1 MLSLVGGACILRRAS
16 SFSSRTH
23 IGVFGGMGLSTRYSF
38 LSFVHKWHY
47 SAAMIGQS
55 GDAMSIRSIRRS
67 RIVDLRK
74 PLVKSITALNSADI
88 PPGIAILG
96 GRSAVFNLDTDMTE
110 GLCSSVVE
118 LSKPSVKSVTLL
130 ISANPP
136 HGVANN
142 WRKVCE
148 IQQCYLSDRRF
159 A

>member
-1 MLSLVGGACILRRAS
+1 
-16 SFSSRTH
+16 
-23 IGVFGGMGLSTRYSF
+23 
-38 LSFVHKWHY
+38 
-47 SAAMIGQS
+47 
-55 GDAMSIRSIRRS
+55 MSIRSIRRS

-74 PLVKSITALNSADI
+74 PLVKSITALNSADT

-96 GRSAVFNLDTDMTE
+96 GRSAVFNPDTDLTE

-136 HGVANN
+136 HGVANI

>member
-1 MLSLVGGACILRRAS
+1 
-16 SFSSRTH
+16 
-23 IGVFGGMGLSTRYSF
+23 
-38 LSFVHKWHY
+38 
-47 SAAMIGQS
+47 MIGQS

-96 GRSAVFNLDTDMTE
+96 GRSAVFNLDTDLTE